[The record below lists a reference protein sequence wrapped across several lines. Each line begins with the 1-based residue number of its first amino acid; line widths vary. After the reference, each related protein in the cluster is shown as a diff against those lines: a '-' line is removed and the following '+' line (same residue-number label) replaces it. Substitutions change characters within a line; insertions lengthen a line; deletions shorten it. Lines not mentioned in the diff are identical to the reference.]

1 MSGQSNDPYNRPPVE
16 GKFNMENADRYDDPA
31 VDPRASGPGSGLGVQ
46 EGDRAARTDAKIA
59 QNAARGLQ
67 SDSAQSQAASA
78 TGTAGTAAGSG
89 QGYTSSGLSS
99 GQSTQQGQGQQ
110 GQYSQGQQGQQ
121 RQGGVG
127 GVGGASSGNNANN
140 EQLVAEGQ
148 PFDSSRGQT
157 GAGGR
162 DPYDRPPVE
171 GQFNMNNAD
180 RYDDPSVDPRATG
193 PGSGFGLSEGQQ
205 ARQTDARMAGQGQQR

>member
-1 MSGQSNDPYNRPPVE
+1 MSGQRNDPYNRPPVE

-46 EGDRAARTDAKIA
+46 EGERARRTDAKIA
-59 QNAARGLQ
+59 ENAARGLQ
-67 SDSAQSQAASA
+67 ADTAESRGAHA
-78 TGTAGTAAGSG
+78 TGTAGTAAGAG
-89 QGYTSSGLSS
+89 QGLTSSGLT
-99 GQSTQQGQGQQ
+99 GQGRQQGQG
-110 GQYSQGQQGQQ
+110 
-121 RQGGVG
+121 
-127 GVGGASSGNNANN
+127 

-148 PFDSSRGQT
+148 PFDSSRGQSGGLGRAG
-157 GAGGR
+157 GAGGAGGLGQSGQSGLGGSGQR

-171 GQFNMNNAD
+171 GQFNMQNAD
-180 RYDDPSVDPRATG
+180 RYDDPSVDARATG

>member
-1 MSGQSNDPYNRPPVE
+1 
-16 GKFNMENADRYDDPA
+16 MENADRYDDPA

-78 TGTAGTAAGSG
+78 TGTAGTAALPPARARATPRLASPLA
-89 QGYTSSGLSS
+89 SPPSRARAS
-99 GQSTQQGQGQQ
+99 
-110 GQYSQGQQGQQ
+110 
-121 RQGGVG
+121 RGGVG

>member
-16 GKFNMENADRYDDPA
+16 GQFNMTNADRYDDPA

-59 QNAARGLQ
+59 QNAQRGLQ
-67 SDSAQSQAASA
+67 SDSAQSQTAAA
-78 TGTAGTAAGSG
+78 TGTGGTAAGSG

-99 GQSTQQGQGQQ
+99 GQSTQQGGQGGQ
-110 GQYSQGQQGQQ
+110 GYSQGGQGQQ
-121 RQGGVG
+121 RQGA
-127 GVGGASSGNNANN
+127 GGAGN
-140 EQLVAEGQ
+140 EQLAAEGQ
-148 PFDSSRGQT
+148 PFDSSRQGQS
-157 GAGGR
+157 GGN
-162 DPYDRPPVE
+162 DPYNRAPVE
-171 GQFNMNNAD
+171 GQFNMTNAD

-205 ARQTDARMAGQGQQR
+205 ARQTDARMAGQGQGQQR